1 VGVGGY
7 PLGCGVGQV
16 SGRVTLVTGGSKGI
30 GLACARRF
38 QRVGDTVVITYR
50 SDPPPLA
57 GEPGSTDLVA
67 KRCDVTVAADVER
80 LFSEIEAELGA
91 VEVLVYSA
99 GITDDSLLMRMSDE
113 RWASVIE
120 TNLTACFRVTKRA
133 IPQMLRARAGR
144 IVLISSVVALTGNPG
159 QSNYAASKAGLI
171 GFARSLAREVASR
184 SVTVNVI
191 APGLVETDMLTALKP
206 DQLEKMVASV
216 PLGRSAQPDEI
227 ASVVEFIA
235 SDAASYVTGA
245 VVPADGGLGMG
256 H

>member
-1 VGVGGY
+1 
-7 PLGCGVGQV
+7 V
-16 SGRVTLVTGGSKGI
+16 SGRVTLVAGGSRGI

-38 QRVGDTVVITYR
+38 QRAGDRVVVTYR
-50 SDPPPLA
+50 SEPPATLA
-57 GEPGSTDLVA
+57 EPGCLDLVA
-67 KRCDVTVAADVER
+67 KRCDVTSPADVEQ

-113 RWASVIE
+113 RWSAVIE

-133 IPQMLRARAGR
+133 IPSMLRARAGR
-144 IVLISSVVALTGNPG
+144 IVMISSVVALTGNPG

-184 SVTVNVI
+184 TVTVNVI
-191 APGLVETDMLTALKP
+191 TPGLVETDMLAAIKP
-206 DQLEKMVASV
+206 DQLEKMMASV

-227 ASVVEFIA
+227 AAVVEFIA
-235 SDAASYVTGA
+235 SPAASYVTGA

>member
-1 VGVGGY
+1 VGVGGH
-7 PLGCGVGQV
+7 PLGSGVGQV
-16 SGRVTLVTGGSKGI
+16 SARVTLVAGGSRGI

-38 QRVGDTVVITYR
+38 QQAGDDVVVTYR
-50 SDPPPLA
+50 SEPPLVLS
-57 GEPGSTDLVA
+57 EPGCKDLVA
-67 KRCDVTVAADVER
+67 KRCDVTVATDVEQ
-80 LFSEIEAELGA
+80 LFSEIEAELGP

-113 RWASVIE
+113 RWANVIE

-191 APGLVETDMLTALKP
+191 APGLVETDMLATIKP

-227 ASVVEFIA
+227 AAVVEFIA
-235 SDAASYVTGA
+235 SPAASYVTGA

>member
-1 VGVGGY
+1 M
-7 PLGCGVGQV
+7 
-16 SGRVTLVTGGSKGI
+16 SGRVTLVTGGSRGI

-38 QRVGDTVVITYR
+38 QRAGDTVVITYR
-50 SDPPPLA
+50 SEPPVELA
-57 GEPGSTDLVA
+57 SPGCKDLVA
-67 KRCDVTVAADVER
+67 KRCDVTSAVDVEQ

-91 VEVLVYSA
+91 VEVLVCSA
-99 GITDDSLLMRMSDE
+99 GITEDSLLMRMSEE
-113 RWASVIE
+113 RWAAVIE

-133 IPQMLRARAGR
+133 VAPMLRARAGR

-159 QSNYAASKAGLI
+159 QSNYAASKAGMI
-171 GFARSLAREVASR
+171 GFARSLAREVAGR

-191 APGLVETDMLTALKP
+191 SPGLVETDMLAAIKP
-206 DQLEKMVASV
+206 DQLDKMLATV

-227 ASVVEFIA
+227 AAVVEFIA
-235 SDAASYVTGA
+235 SSAASYVTGA

>member
-1 VGVGGY
+1 
-7 PLGCGVGQV
+7 V
-16 SGRVTLVTGGSKGI
+16 SGRVTLVAGGSKGI

-38 QRVGDTVVITYR
+38 QRAGDRVVVTYR
-50 SDPPPLA
+50 VDPPAVLSEEGCA
-57 GEPGSTDLVA
+57 DLVA
-67 KRCDVTVAADVER
+67 KRCDVTSHDDVEQ
-80 LFSEIEAELGA
+80 LFSEIEAELGP

-113 RWASVIE
+113 RWSSVIE

-133 IPQMLRARAGR
+133 IPSMLRARAGR
-144 IVLISSVVALTGNPG
+144 IVMISSVVALTGNPG

-191 APGLVETDMLTALKP
+191 TPGLVETDMLAAIKP
-206 DQLEKMVASV
+206 DQLEKMMASV

-227 ASVVEFIA
+227 AAVVEFVA
-235 SDAASYVTGA
+235 SAAASYVTGA

>member
-1 VGVGGY
+1 
-7 PLGCGVGQV
+7 V
-16 SGRVTLVTGGSKGI
+16 SGRVTLVAGGSRGI
-30 GLACARRF
+30 GLSCARRF
-38 QRVGDTVVITYR
+38 QRAGDTVVVTYR
-50 SDPPPLA
+50 SDPPLLVP
-57 GEPGSTDLVA
+57 EPGCKDLVV
-67 KRCDVTVAADVER
+67 KRCDVTSPADVEQ
-80 LFSEIEAELGA
+80 LFSEIEDELGA

-99 GITDDSLLMRMSDE
+99 GITDDSLLMRMSEE

-133 IPQMLRARAGR
+133 IAPMLRARAGR

-191 APGLVETDMLTALKP
+191 TPGLVETDMLAAIKP
-206 DQLEKMVASV
+206 DQLEKMMASV

-227 ASVVEFIA
+227 AAVVEFIA
-235 SDAASYVTGA
+235 SPAASYVTGA